1 MGKII
6 ACVNEKGG
14 VAKTTTIKNV
24 SIGLAGMGKKV
35 LVVDLAPSAN
45 LTKIL
50 GCMPESGRGA
60 ICDVFEKGIEFQ
72 PVSPSEVIVS
82 QDEGVDVIT
91 SSDKLHAYE
100 MQLISAFQREVI
112 LRNFIYPLRES
123 YDYIFLDCPAGLGIF
138 VTNALFCADELII
151 PLQPHYS
158 AIEAMQNLFMLIANV
173 RKMNGTGKKPEIL
186 GVLFSMVRTNTN
198 NDKNLMQELRRNYD
212 GKVRIFNSFV
222 PMASKVPESDLA
234 RKSIYS
240 YAPNS
245 SAALIFTDLVNEIL
259 QIENE

>member
-1 MGKII
+1 
-6 ACVNEKGG
+6 
-14 VAKTTTIKNV
+14 
-24 SIGLAGMGKKV
+24 
-35 LVVDLAPSAN
+35 
-45 LTKIL
+45 
-50 GCMPESGRGA
+50 
-60 ICDVFEKGIEFQ
+60 
-72 PVSPSEVIVS
+72 
-82 QDEGVDVIT
+82 
-91 SSDKLHAYE
+91 
-100 MQLISAFQREVI
+100 
-112 LRNFIYPLRES
+112 
-123 YDYIFLDCPAGLGIF
+123 
-138 VTNALFCADELII
+138 
-151 PLQPHYS
+151 
-158 AIEAMQNLFMLIANV
+158 
-173 RKMNGTGKKPEIL
+173 MNGTGKKPEIL